1 MILDSVQLLERKI
14 AMSRI
19 LRGLLRDESGVTSIE
34 YGLICSVMGLVIV
47 TSLRGVSMGLNNTF
61 NTIAVALQAR

>member
-1 MILDSVQLLERKI
+1 MILDSVQLLERTI

-19 LRGLLRDESGVTSIE
+19 LRGLLRDESGVTSVE

-47 TSLRGVSMGLNNTF
+47 TSLRGVSMGLNSTF
-61 NTIAVALQAR
+61 NTIAQAMQTR